1 MYIYIYI
8 DLYYYIRIY
17 IYLCINIY
25 IYISKNLELSI
36 KVISRMHR
44 LLRFLTYLGYIEYN
58 TIYLVCDN
66 LYLRKFTFLLN
77 LILSL
82 TIKDWPNCSSSI
94 EHTQLFIFLS

>member
-1 MYIYIYI
+1 MYLFIKI
-8 DLYYYIRIY
+8 DI
-17 IYLCINIY
+17 C
-25 IYISKNLELSI
+25 ISKNLELSI

-66 LYLRKFTFLLN
+66 LYLDKFTFLLN

-82 TIKDWPNCSSSI
+82 TIKELPN
-94 EHTQLFIFLS
+94 